1 MSERNDN
8 HEAASERAKAAAAL
22 MAVVER
28 LAARHLDE
36 TAEPELYQMVLR
48 ALAEGGPDSSGPD
61 Q

>member
-1 MSERNDN
+1 MSEPNDN
-8 HEAASERAKAAAAL
+8 HEAAPERAKAAAAL

-36 TAEPELYQMVLR
+36 TVEPEQYQIALR
-48 ALAEGGPDSSGPD
+48 ALAEGGPDLSGPD